1 MFNIEHAR
9 RMPSAGAGGS
19 NDPLPGPEAMQTD
32 GFDPTEDKEDELAD
46 LEEEEGLVFEHED
59 EDGPSEE
66 EAEEAEEAATGGQ
79 GFNEPAPPRAG
90 STP

>member
-1 MFNIEHAR
+1 
-9 RMPSAGAGGS
+9 MPSGGAGGS
-19 NDPLPGPEAMQTD
+19 NDPLPGLEAMETV
-32 GFDPTEDKEDELAD
+32 GVDPAVGEEDELAD
-46 LEEEEGLVFEHED
+46 LEEEDGLVFEHED

-79 GFNEPAPPRAG
+79 GFDEPAPPRAG